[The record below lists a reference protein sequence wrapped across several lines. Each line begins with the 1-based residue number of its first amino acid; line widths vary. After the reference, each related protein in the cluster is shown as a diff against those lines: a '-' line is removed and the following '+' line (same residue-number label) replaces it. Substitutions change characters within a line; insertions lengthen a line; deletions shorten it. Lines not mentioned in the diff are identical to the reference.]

1 DGVAEAAWSPSPD
14 DRQRRAIDELTATLR
29 AAGLQAPRLSPDG
42 EIVAYLVG
50 AGLAVDCG
58 DGLLLDADA
67 FRGALAT
74 IVALLE
80 QRENIT
86 LAEAR
91 DALATNRRS
100 TQALLETL
108 DRRGVT
114 RRQGEGR
121 VLGDAA
127 RARPA

>member
-1 DGVAEAAWSPSPD
+1 
-14 DRQRRAIDELTATLR
+14 
-29 AAGLQAPRLSPDG
+29 
-42 EIVAYLVG
+42 
-50 AGLAVDCG
+50 
-58 DGLLLDADA
+58 